1 MSAVNTIHLIKR
13 GKVWVPADAHAEE
26 FTDKRKDDTEEVFQ
40 RISVKSPKAMRWY
53 FVMLKKVIENTE
65 VYKDTEE
72 LRDALLIAT
81 GWYTWKRDIYGR
93 RYEVAK
99 SMREMDDDQFELHKQ
114 QALRL
119 IESQLGI
126 DAVELMRQADGT
138 QKWVGPLPG

>member
-1 MSAVNTIHLIKR
+1 MSAPNTIHLIKR

-26 FTDKRKDDTEEVFQ
+26 FTDKRKDGTEEVFQ
-40 RISVKSPKAMRWY
+40 RVAAKSPKSMRWY
-53 FVMLKKVIENTE
+53 FQMLKKVVENQG

-72 LRDALLIAT
+72 LREALLIAT
-81 GWYTWKRDIYGR
+81 GHYKWKRDIYGR
-93 RYEVAK
+93 RYECAN
-99 SMREMDDDQFELHKQ
+99 SMRDMDEDTFELHKQ

-138 QKWVGPLPG
+138 QKWVGPLP